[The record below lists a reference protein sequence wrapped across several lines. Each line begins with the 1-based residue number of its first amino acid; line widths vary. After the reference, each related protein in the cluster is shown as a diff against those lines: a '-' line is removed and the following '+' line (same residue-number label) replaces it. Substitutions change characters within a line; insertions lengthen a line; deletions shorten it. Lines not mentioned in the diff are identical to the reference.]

1 MPHAVHS
8 SSAPSIK
15 PVFPLAVKLG
25 VGGVLGVVTVASYL
39 NRNAINALI
48 DNNMSRSK
56 DLLESRRIRIY
67 EEEERIKQRKLE
79 WQLLSFASY
88 GSWTKTRSQVKFLQ
102 DKLDR
107 KDRNT
112 WQDLLQELEENNN
125 KSS

>member
-8 SSAPSIK
+8 ASTPTFK
-15 PVFPLAVKLG
+15 PVFPLALKLG
-25 VGGVLGVVTVASYL
+25 VGGFLGVVTVASYL
-39 NRNAINALI
+39 NRNTITTLI

-56 DLLESRRIRIY
+56 DLIENRRIRIY

-88 GSWTKTRSQVKFLQ
+88 GSWSQTRSQVKFLQ
-102 DKLDR
+102 DKLDH

-112 WQDLLQELEENNN
+112 WQDLLQELDENK